1 MYTEAKIVLW
11 VLKRETMKRITSE
24 NMKIL
29 QITNEDYESYLNQ
42 ANCHIWKKKKHLKM
56 NTLFLKFIVN
66 LGTTVIMQANT

>member
-42 ANCHIWKKKKHLKM
+42 ANCHICKKKKHLKM

-66 LGTTVIMQANT
+66 LGTTVIMQAST